1 MTNKTYEEDYMSI
14 VKKRAKE
21 ILIDKVGEITNQYD
35 VKVIWR

>member
-14 VKKRAKE
+14 VKKRAEE
-21 ILIDKVGEITNQYD
+21 ILIDKVGEVTNQYD